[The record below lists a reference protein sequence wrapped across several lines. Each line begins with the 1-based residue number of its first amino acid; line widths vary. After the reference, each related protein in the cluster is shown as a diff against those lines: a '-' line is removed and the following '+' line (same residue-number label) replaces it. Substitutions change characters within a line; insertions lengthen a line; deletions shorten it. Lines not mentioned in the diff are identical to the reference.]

1 MKKKSLVSCFFFAF
15 VLCFLISFT
24 ANQAEGQV
32 LDIKPCYECTNCLI
46 NPDTSEPEPPLGE
59 TAIWI
64 PCPGPSSINLCSNGV
79 TAVGVLA
86 ENDDFDNVNS
96 ASATFLINSEVVSEA
111 QQATSIRWSLEDVNH
126 DGTLDL
132 VFHFL
137 TQELTNADGLPAPAS
152 GDACLNA
159 TVDGEPLLEICD
171 AARFF
176 FKGCDKG
183 PNGQNNQI
191 RNQRGPKK

>member
-1 MKKKSLVSCFFFAF
+1 MKRKCLVSYFLVSVVLFLLICFA
-15 VLCFLISFT
+15 
-24 ANQAEGQV
+24 ANPAKGQT
-32 LDIKPCYECTNCLI
+32 LDIKPCYECTNCDIDPITL
-46 NPDTSEPEPPLGE
+46 EPVPPEGLD
-59 TAIWI
+59 ADWV
-64 PCPGPSSINLCSNGV
+64 PCSDPPSINLCSNGV

-86 ENDDFDNVNS
+86 ENGDFDNVTS
-96 ASATFLINSEVVSEA
+96 ASATFLIDSVVVPEA

-137 TQELTNADGLPAPAS
+137 TQELTNADGSPAPAS
-152 GDACLNA
+152 GNACLIA
-159 TVDGEPLLEICD
+159 TVDGQPLPEICD

-191 RNQRGPKK
+191 QNQRGPKK

>member
-1 MKKKSLVSCFFFAF
+1 LVSCFFVAF
-15 VLCFLISFT
+15 VLCLLISFR

-79 TAVGVLA
+79 TAVAVLA
-86 ENDDFDNVNS
+86 ASGEFDGVTS
-96 ASATFLINSEVVSEA
+96 AAATFQIDTSVVPTA
-111 QQATSIRWSLEDVNH
+111 PQASSVRWALQDVNF
-126 DGTLDL
+126 DGMLDL
-132 VFHFL
+132 VFHFI
-137 TQELTNADGLPAPAS
+137 TQDLAPH
-152 GDACLNA
+152 DHWTDRQQIQACL
-159 TVDGEPLLEICD
+159 DGTASDGINSTQIADCD
-171 AARFF
+171 DAIFF

-183 PNGQNNQI
+183 PKGQNNQI
-191 RNQRGPKK
+191 RNRRGPKK